1 MSKKEIKQITQPPL
15 NEGPSEPETSASS
28 NLSEVQEATASQL
41 FHDQNFADF
50 DSALDLRQIS
60 HDLNNYLTILMIHCD
75 ELQESLSATE
85 KRRTHFELLH
95 DNLKLAASIVKELSF
110 PAETKPATLMS
121 SQAFFAFL
129 HEQKAVWTLLTGG
142 AMHIDM
148 SLSAELEDAVFVR
161 VIQNYAK
168 RACMQIVRNA
178 AEAIFTDA
186 GPDTVDRGLPCL
198 SVWLKGD
205 GTMLWL
211 HFQDNGPG
219 VLNSLVGHLFE
230 AGATSHDNQF
240 RGYGLRSAR
249 KLAHLWGGEVRYHHS
264 DENAAGAHFSMSFPL
279 QT

>member
-1 MSKKEIKQITQPPL
+1 MSKKEIKHVAQPPL
-15 NEGPSEPETSASS
+15 KEAQTEPETPASS
-28 NLSEVQEATASQL
+28 NLSEVQEVAANQL
-41 FHDQNFADF
+41 FHDQNFAGF

-142 AMHIDM
+142 AMQIDL
-148 SLSAELEDAVFVR
+148 SLSVKLDDTVFVR
-161 VIQNYAK
+161 IIQNYAK

-186 GPDTVDRGLPCL
+186 GPDTIDKDLPCL
-198 SVWLKGD
+198 SVWLKSD
-205 GTMLWL
+205 GTLLWL

-219 VLNSLVGHLFE
+219 VLNNLVGHLFE

-249 KLAHLWGGEVRYHHS
+249 KLVHLWGGELRYHHS
-264 DENAAGAHFSMSFPL
+264 DDTAAGAHFSMSFPL